1 MMKTLIFS
9 LLILTQLFP
18 NTSLAAVQIKANL
31 TGLVVIGSQSK
42 QLNLLS
48 NGSPLQT
55 SKGIYFS
62 GQQLNQ
68 EKQKV
73 HVVAFLSND
82 MRQEQYWPFE
92 RPLSDP
98 FEYKQNVYVMD
109 VDGQTY
115 RQQSDSWPKAS
126 WRFPRYSEIISTE
139 KSLLVCYSRSPLW
152 NGPERGGCT
161 APEKNWTIA
170 IDWLMISPQICN
182 DKLRIRRFTQ
192 KPPFMLVQ
200 YKLDTGEKEAEK
212 IVGDDTYDLC
222 AVQFD

>member
-1 MMKTLIFS
+1 MKTLIFS
-9 LLILTQLFP
+9 LLILTQLLP
-18 NTSLAAVQIKANL
+18 NTSLAEVQIKANL

-92 RPLSDP
+92 RPLSAP
-98 FEYKQNVYVMD
+98 FEYKNNVYVSS
-109 VDGQTY
+109 Y
-115 RQQSDSWPKAS
+115 YLK
-126 WRFPRYSEIISTE
+126 
-139 KSLLVCYSRSPLW
+139 
-152 NGPERGGCT
+152 T
-161 APEKNWTIA
+161 AVIG
-170 IDWLMISPQICN
+170 LN
-182 DKLRIRRFTQ
+182 DNSI
-192 KPPFMLVQ
+192 PIEEHIV
-200 YKLDTGEKEAEK
+200 YKHDLDK
-212 IVGDDTYDLC
+212 
-222 AVQFD
+222 